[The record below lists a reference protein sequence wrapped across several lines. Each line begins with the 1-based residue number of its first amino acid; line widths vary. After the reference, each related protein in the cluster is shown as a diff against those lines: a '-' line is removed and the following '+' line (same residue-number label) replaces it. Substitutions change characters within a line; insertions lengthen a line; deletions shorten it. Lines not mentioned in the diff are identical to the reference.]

1 MSKDKYAGKK
11 NNSQPS
17 NAANPSEIKQ
27 QVPQPPQAAIR
38 PEIKQ
43 QVSPPSQVTIPPER
57 RQQIPQS
64 QSDKTTVS
72 PSVSPVKTLRVQPEG
87 MSLTAHQHIQKYLK
101 NAPKTDMEKEDLNAV
116 LRLSQHLR
124 IFGLVSAVGYLNQSN
139 AQDNNETR
147 KRTVPVWGS
156 LLGQMLGQEIDAN
169 NGQQRRQL
177 MEFVLDMARQQPAEY
192 MATWRKSLLLA
203 EHWNFWA
210 RAYSKGE

>member
-1 MSKDKYAGKK
+1 VSKDKYAGKK

-87 MSLTAHQHIQKYLK
+87 MSLTAHSQIKQYLTTAAK
-101 NAPKTDMEKEDLNAV
+101 IDMDKEDLNAV

-124 IFGLVSAVGYLNQSN
+124 LFGLLSAVGYVNQSN
-139 AQDNNETR
+139 AQGGKVRD
-147 KRTVPVWGS
+147 RTVPVWSS
-156 LLGQMLGQEIDAN
+156 LLGQMLAKPTDAKDPI
-169 NGQQRRQL
+169 QRREL
-177 MEFVLDMARQQPAEY
+177 METVVEMARNQPSQY
-192 MATWRKSLLLA
+192 MANWRKSMMLS
-203 EHWNFWA
+203 EQWNFWA